1 MEKLLEAEVE
11 KYRIHEIKNVYEYD
25 RALSLQ
31 EKYQKV
37 YDDHFEKVRQKYE
50 KICGKYEAKYSNHWY
65 FSHQIICL
73 SHSNPIHLIFIK
85 NSKIY
90 NIHGKTEPDLS
101 RSSPRPRKHPKIH
114 HSLLPSGLRG
124 GRATGLHITD
134 SECEL
139 L

>member
-50 KICGKYEAKYSNHWY
+50 KICGKYEAKYSNH
-65 FSHQIICL
+65 
-73 SHSNPIHLIFIK
+73 
-85 NSKIY
+85 
-90 NIHGKTEPDLS
+90 
-101 RSSPRPRKHPKIH
+101 
-114 HSLLPSGLRG
+114 
-124 GRATGLHITD
+124 
-134 SECEL
+134 
-139 L
+139 